1 MPGLVVRTGQG
12 LGAMSDAAGLVAK
25 LRDAYAKKDL
35 ATCKNLL
42 AQIKASA
49 CSPPAPVCALCFSAR
64 LLLFALFEWQPA
76 RAAWCAR
83 KLSAREQR
91 AWPRRPWPSQS
102 PRSCTRARCSPRS
115 CVWQRACRLHPRP
128 PIARLAAGCCCLS
141 LGRPRGHGCRPHA
154 SGAAVD
160 WGGAWRPRETDG
172 APAPR
177 C

>member
-1 MPGLVVRTGQG
+1 MPGRREDRSG

-49 CSPPAPVCALCFSAR
+49 CSPPAPLCALCFSAR